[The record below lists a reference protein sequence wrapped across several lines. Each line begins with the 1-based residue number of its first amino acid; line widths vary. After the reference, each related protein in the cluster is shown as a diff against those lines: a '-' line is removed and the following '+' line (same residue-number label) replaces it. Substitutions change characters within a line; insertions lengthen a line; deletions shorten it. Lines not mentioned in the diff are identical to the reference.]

1 MLYKY
6 ETHLHTSEVSACA
19 VSGARE
25 MVHAFGK
32 AGYAGIV
39 VTDHFITERRNI
51 AENWTWEQKMR
62 FLHSGYEQ
70 AAAEG
75 ERLGLRVFFGW
86 EMPGPRGEDYLT
98 YNLPL
103 PFLINH
109 PEIERMPFYD
119 YSRLVRASGGL
130 LVRAHPFRQC
140 SYIPPNPT
148 VDEKLIDGVEVN
160 NGQRDDPEQNNGE
173 AWAWALIHPELIRTA
188 GTDIHDIRYA
198 GLSGM
203 AFSEQF
209 PTMDQMAQAMR
220 RHEGLLIVEGNILD
234 QAGNSP
240 DAAYTAEGGTYA

>member
-25 MVHAFGK
+25 MVRAFWK

-39 VTDHFITERRNI
+39 VTDHFITERRDI
-51 AENWTWEQKMR
+51 AAGWTWEKKMR
-62 FLHSGYEQ
+62 FLHSGYEL

-75 ERLGLRVFFGW
+75 ERLGIRVFFGW

-103 PFLINH
+103 EFLLNH
-109 PEIERMPFYD
+109 PEIEGMELCD

-160 NGQRDDPEQNNGE
+160 NGERDDPEQNNGQ
-173 AWAWALIHPELIRTA
+173 AWAWALAHPELIRTA
-188 GTDIHDIRYA
+188 GTDIHDVRYA

-203 AFSEQF
+203 AFAGHF
-209 PTMDQMAQAMR
+209 ATMEQMAQAMR
-220 RHEGLLIVEGNILD
+220 RHEGLPIVEGKILD
-234 QAGNSP
+234 RAGNPP
-240 DAAYTAEGGTYA
+240 DAACAAEGGTYA